1 MPKYLVQVSY
11 SSDGIKGL
19 FKDKASGRKA
29 VVTKAVESSGGK
41 IESFYYAFG
50 EYDVILIVDMP
61 DNISAACLSLTVSA
75 AGLARCQTT
84 PLLTIEETDS
94 ALNKEVPYRPPGR

>member
-19 FKDKASGRKA
+19 FKDKA
-29 VVTKAVESSGGK
+29 
-41 IESFYYAFG
+41 Y
-50 EYDVILIVDMP
+50 
-61 DNISAACLSLTVSA
+61 ISAACLSLTVSA